1 MPSLQID
8 KLINEKVDVIIADLG
23 ISSYQLLH
31 SSRGFSFDEESVLD
45 MRIDKKQPLTAHRI
59 VNNYNIEDLSDVIK
73 NFGEEKNHF
82 KIASAIVRHRSRE
95 EIKTCLDLATI
106 IRKTNKSV
114 SKIDAATRTFQALRL
129 EVNGELTSLEAFLSK
144 SWSVLKEG
152 GKLIVISFHSLED
165 RLVKQFFKYSE
176 TECICPPSIMICECT
191 KKQTLKILPK
201 KSLGQ
206 NFLTDGQLQFVRE
219 WIEAGAPEE
228 GVVATEELLLDSNN
242 YSPPEFTPLKPPKK
256 GIQLHLKPF
265 EVMPNFERE
274 FFQYTNLDVSED
286 IYANRIQIEMRPGS
300 HHFILY
306 SFIKNLFTLKFDIY
320 EN

>member
-1 MPSLQID
+1 MSSYHEPVMKHEIVNNLEKKNNAVYVDVTLGMGGHTLAIMGSEKKPKKMICIDLDEESLSIAEKNLSKYSNDISYIRGNFKDID

-45 MRIDKKQPLTAHRI
+45 MRIDKKQRLTAHRI

-165 RLVKQFFKYSE
+165 RIVKQFFKNAESD
-176 TECICPPSIMICECT
+176 CVCPKTVMICECNKIKTFRTLT
-191 KKQTLKILPK
+191 KKPLVPSKEL
-201 KSLGQ
+201 
-206 NFLTDGQLQFVRE
+206 
-219 WIEAGAPEE
+219 EAR
-228 GVVATEELLLDSNN
+228 
-242 YSPPEFTPLKPPKK
+242 K
-256 GIQLHLKPF
+256 
-265 EVMPNFERE
+265 
-274 FFQYTNLDVSED
+274 
-286 IYANRIQIEMRPGS
+286 
-300 HHFILY
+300 
-306 SFIKNLFTLKFDIY
+306 
-320 EN
+320 

>member
-1 MPSLQID
+1 MSSYHEPVMKHEIVNNLEKKNNAVYVDVTLGMGGHTLAIMGSEKKPKKMICIDLDEESLSIAEKNLSKYSNDISYIRGNFKDID

-114 SKIDAATRTFQALRL
+114 SKIDAATRTFQALSL

-165 RLVKQFFKYSE
+165 RIVKQFFKNAESD
-176 TECICPPSIMICECT
+176 CVCPKTVMICECNKIKTFRTLT
-191 KKQTLKILPK
+191 KKPLVPSKEEISFNK
-201 KSLGQ
+201 RARSAKMRIG
-206 NFLTDGQLQFVRE
+206 
-219 WIEAGAPEE
+219 EA
-228 GVVATEELLLDSNN
+228 
-242 YSPPEFTPLKPPKK
+242 
-256 GIQLHLKPF
+256 I
-265 EVMPNFERE
+265 
-274 FFQYTNLDVSED
+274 
-286 IYANRIQIEMRPGS
+286 
-300 HHFILY
+300 
-306 SFIKNLFTLKFDIY
+306 
-320 EN
+320 